1 MNSNKNI
8 IWLDNL
14 RILSTLAVV
23 IIHSSVNI
31 LFKFEK
37 VSLEH
42 WWVANFYDGFFRFC
56 VPIFVMLSG
65 ALILPKEEEIPVF
78 LKKSFQRILLPF
90 FFWHSVYMFFNWQV
104 RYRGKHFNFDQ
115 GLAWIIKQFQGYSS
129 YHFWYIYM
137 LIGLYLFIPIIGK
150 WIRKAS
156 EREIEYFLG
165 IWLISLLI
173 NYSEFWG
180 FSATV
185 KLPYFSGYLGY
196 LVLGYYLRFKNF
208 HPQKTLVF
216 SILAIILGSLITL
229 FGAYW
234 ETAAANK
241 LQGAYYLYFAPGV
254 VLSTIG
260 VFLFF
265 KYQTWVWNFIKP
277 FFAFV
282 SQMSYGIYMAHIMVL
297 FYLAKIGVYHSMLH
311 PIFGIPLTAFVCL
324 CASGVVVYVLR
335 KIPFVGKWIAG

>member
-1 MNSNKNI
+1 MDSNKNI

-14 RILSTLAVV
+14 RVLSTLAVV

-90 FFWHSVYMFFNWQV
+90 FFWHGVYMFFNWQV
-104 RYRGKHFNFDQ
+104 RYKGKHFDFSH
-115 GLAWIIKQFQGYSS
+115 GLEWVIKQFQGYSS

-150 WIRKAS
+150 WVRKGS
-156 EREIEYFLG
+156 ERELEYFLL
-165 IWLISLLI
+165 IWLISLVI
-173 NYSEFWG
+173 NYADFWG
-180 FSATV
+180 FSWTV

-196 LVLGYYLRFKNF
+196 LILGYYLRFKEFN
-208 HPQKTLVF
+208 PKKAMVF
-216 SILAIILGSLITL
+216 SLVAILIGTLITL
-229 FGAYW
+229 FGAYY
-234 ETAAANK
+234 ESVAANK
-241 LQGAYYLYFAPGV
+241 LQGSYYLYFAPGV
-254 VLSTIG
+254 VLSTMGI
-260 VFLFF
+260 FLFF
-265 KYQTWVWNFIKP
+265 KYQTLEISILKPLFHFI
-277 FFAFV
+277 
-282 SQMSYGIYMAHIMVL
+282 SQYSYGIYMAHILVL
-297 FYLAKIGVYHSMLH
+297 FYLAKLGVYHGMVH
-311 PIFGIPLTAFVCL
+311 PIFGIPITAFICVFV
-324 CASGVVVYVLR
+324 SGIIVFFLR
-335 KIPFVGKWIAG
+335 KIPFIGKFIAG